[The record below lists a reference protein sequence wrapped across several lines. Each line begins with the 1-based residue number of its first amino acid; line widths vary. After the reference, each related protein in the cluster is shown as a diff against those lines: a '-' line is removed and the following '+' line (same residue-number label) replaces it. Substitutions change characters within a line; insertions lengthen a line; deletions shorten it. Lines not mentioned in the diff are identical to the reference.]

1 MYGFGSKKALLED
14 FASTALVYYTVFV
27 VNGYLQTISIKQVTL
42 LQMYSSDCSSKKE
55 TWEIRILKLLS
66 FFKIKCS

>member
-55 TWEIRILKLLS
+55 T
-66 FFKIKCS
+66 